1 MKQAMKQTMTQ
12 RLNRSG
18 TLGCVFL
25 LSGVCS
31 MAGSDDSFF
40 LRGATIHTVSGAD
53 IPNGSILVRDGKI
66 IGVGQKLAAPKDIR
80 IVDAK
85 GLHVY
90 PGMIDSATQIGLSE
104 IGAVR
109 ETSDALEIGNFN
121 PELRAA
127 IAVNP
132 SSEHIPVARANGI
145 TTVISLPDGSL
156 LAGQASLMHLDGW
169 TTEEMEVRRSAGM
182 HLHMPVI
189 RTLPSRFPESSAALT
204 PYSEA
209 KKTYDKQM
217 QELDEFFESARR
229 YQKSKSAKQPD
240 FRPDLKMEAMLP
252 VLDRQEPLFVTAL
265 KEREIRAAIH
275 FAGKQNIRMILA
287 QAPEA
292 WKVADELK
300 KKDIPVI
307 LGATL
312 ALPLN
317 EDDPYDR
324 PATTPADLYKAGV
337 KFAFGS
343 FSTQFTRNLPYQA
356 ATAVAYGLPHD
367 EALKA
372 VTLNAAQ
379 IWGIADQLGSIDE
392 GKWADLMIT
401 DGDPLETQTQVKQ
414 LFIKGKSV
422 NLDNKHRRLYEK
434 YLNRP

>member
-1 MKQAMKQTMTQ
+1 MKRFEALACIFTISVVYL
-12 RLNRSG
+12 R
-18 TLGCVFL
+18 
-25 LSGVCS
+25 
-31 MAGSDDSFF
+31 AASDDSFF

-109 ETSDALEIGNFN
+109 ETSDAVEIGNFN

-189 RTLPSRFPESSAALT
+189 RTLASRFIPEGSAALT
-204 PYSEA
+204 PYAEA

-217 QELDEFFESARR
+217 QELNDFFESARR
-229 YQKSKSAKQPD
+229 YGQAKSAKTPD
-240 FRPDLKMEAMLP
+240 FHPDLKMEAMLP

-265 KEREIRAAIH
+265 REREIRAAIQ
-275 FAGKQNIRMILA
+275 FAGKQNVRMILA

-317 EDDPYDR
+317 EDDAYDR

-356 ATAVAYGLPHD
+356 ATAVAYGLPYD

-401 DGDPLETQTQVKQ
+401 DGDPLETQTQIKQ
-414 LFIKGKSV
+414 LFIKGKAV
-422 NLDNKHRRLYEK
+422 NLDNKHHRLYDK